1 MRGTRWFESGIG
13 KGRLA
18 VWLVGLGVVGLWA
31 GAGAGPARG
40 QTLLAVGETAHLDFS
55 GTMPGASYHAPGDD
69 DIYLHVSIGERRL
82 SVMRGQ
88 EVLHRF
94 PVAVG
99 KGAYLR
105 HRDAESGGWLFETPE
120 GVFSVGRKEEDPVW
134 YAPDWH
140 FIEKGQPVPAASSAR
155 RYFPGEMGE
164 YALYLGDGL
173 AIHGTKVQ
181 ASVGQAVSHGCMRLS
196 KEGIATVYPLARVGT
211 KVIITS

>member
-1 MRGTRWFESGIG
+1 MGVWVRTYRIAI
-13 KGRLA
+13 A
-18 VWLVGLGVVGLWA
+18 VVLTAGVTIAVASPLQA
-31 GAGAGPARG
+31 
-40 QTLLAVGETAHLDFS
+40 QTLFALGETAYLDFA
-55 GTMPGASYHAPGDD
+55 GTMPGAAYTAPGADEV
-69 DIYLHVSIGERRL
+69 YLHVSIDRREL
-82 SVMRGQ
+82 SVMRGS

-105 HRDAESGGWLFETPE
+105 HRDAENGGWLFETPA

-140 FIEKGQPVPAASSAR
+140 FIEKGRAVPPANSPQ
-155 RYFPGEMGE
+155 RYFPGDMGE

-173 AIHGTKVQ
+173 AIHGTRDQ
-181 ASVGQAVSHGCMRLS
+181 SSVGRAASHGCMRLS
-196 KEGIATVYPLARVGT
+196 KVGIATVYPMVEVGT

>member
-1 MRGTRWFESGIG
+1 MGVWVRTYRIAI
-13 KGRLA
+13 A
-18 VWLVGLGVVGLWA
+18 VVLTAGVTIAVASPLQA
-31 GAGAGPARG
+31 
-40 QTLLAVGETAHLDFS
+40 QTLFALGETAYLDFA
-55 GTMPGASYHAPGDD
+55 GTMPGAAYTAPGADEV
-69 DIYLHVSIGERRL
+69 YLHVSIDRREL
-82 SVMRGQ
+82 SVMRGS

-105 HRDAESGGWLFETPE
+105 HRDAENGGWLFETPA

-140 FIEKGQPVPAASSAR
+140 FIEKGRAVPPANSPL
-155 RYFPGEMGE
+155 RYFPGDMGE

-173 AIHGTKVQ
+173 AIHGTRDQ
-181 ASVGQAVSHGCMRLS
+181 SSVGRAASHGCMRLS
-196 KEGIATVYPLARVGT
+196 KVGIATVYPMVEVGT

>member
-1 MRGTRWFESGIG
+1 MRSTRWFVAI
-13 KGRLA
+13 A
-18 VWLVGLGVVGLWA
+18 VAFGMAAGMAVGVA
-31 GAGAGPARG
+31 PAEA
-40 QTLLAVGETAHLDFS
+40 QTLFALGETAYVDFS
-55 GTMPGASYHAPGDD
+55 GTMPGADYYAPGDD
-69 DIYLHVSIGERRL
+69 EMFLHVSIGERRL

-105 HRDAESGGWLFETPE
+105 HKNAEDGGWLFETPE

-140 FIEKGQPVPAASSAR
+140 YIEKGMAVPPSSSSR
-155 RYFPGEMGE
+155 RYFPGEMGA

-173 AIHGTKVQ
+173 AIHGTKIES
-181 ASVGQAVSHGCMRLS
+181 SVGRAVSHGCMRLS
-196 KEGIATVYPLARVGT
+196 KEGIATIYSLVRVGT